1 MHPNDDGLTPL
12 RGNVHAITNEH
23 ERLCQLANGLE
34 DLGLFVRAARVDE
47 WTGPASDL
55 ALDGRLRIATTC
67 LRAAAAHASA
77 ASALAGYRDMLA
89 TLQPVATSLIAEAH
103 TSPIPGIAAL
113 NRGSLDR
120 FRDQLTAAARAAA
133 ARMNQ
138 AADDLRSLQ
147 AALPDLPVLPA
158 FTVPPLVRPAAL
170 APAPAI
176 PATTAPAP
184 ATPVAVAKSGRHAL
198 PPPLAIPADAHL
210 PNPFR
215 LGDPAQARLV
225 VELNNQLLLALR
237 GVSLVSS

>member
-23 ERLCQLANGLE
+23 ERLHQLASGLE
-34 DLGLFVRAARVDE
+34 DLGQFVRAARVDE

-55 ALDGRLRIATTC
+55 ALDGRIRIATTC
-67 LRAAAAHASA
+67 LRAAAAHAWA
-77 ASALAGYRDMLA
+77 ANALADYRDMLA
-89 TLQPVATSLIAEAH
+89 TLQPVATSLIAEAR
-103 TSPIPGIAAL
+103 TSPIPGIAEL

-120 FRDQLTAAARAAA
+120 FRDQLTAAGQAAA
-133 ARMNQ
+133 AGMNQ
-138 AADDLRSLQ
+138 AAIELRSLQ

-158 FTVPPLVRPAAL
+158 FTVPPLARPAL
-170 APAPAI
+170 APAPAM
-176 PATTAPAP
+176 PATTAPVP
-184 ATPVAVAKSGRHAL
+184 AKSGRHAL
-198 PPPLAIPADAHL
+198 SPPRSIPSDAHL

-237 GVSLVSS
+237 GVNLVSS